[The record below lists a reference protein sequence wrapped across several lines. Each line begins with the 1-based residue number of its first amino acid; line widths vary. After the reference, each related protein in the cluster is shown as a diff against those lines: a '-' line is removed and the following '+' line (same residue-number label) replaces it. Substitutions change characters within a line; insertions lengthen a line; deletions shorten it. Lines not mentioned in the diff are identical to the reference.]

1 MKKKIILFFTIS
13 IFIMFGM
20 SGCGRKSTKSDIK
33 QHLKEYYPNESF
45 EIVSREKIYNIKSS
59 GSCSDNKSGYRYTII
74 SNDTNVQF
82 TVEDIY
88 EASGYGTCYYSLY
101 DNYAQAALEKYIA
114 DFNDS
119 RISIYTGDPISFHG
133 DIKIDSKDFKSIDE
147 ISSVLYNFKTYYE
160 SKQPFIG
167 EQPFIKESSID
178 AFIWNSENF
187 VSSISLSYF
196 PREITLDSINQEITS
211 LFVEHNITL
220 PA

>member
-1 MKKKIILFFTIS
+1 MKKKTILLFTIS

-45 EIVSREKIYNIKSS
+45 EIISREKIDNIKSS

-82 TVEDIY
+82 TIEDIY

-101 DNYAQAALEKYIA
+101 DNYAQAALEKYIT
-114 DFNDS
+114 DFSDS
-119 RISIYTGDPISFHG
+119 RISIYTGDSRSFHA

-147 ISSVLYNFKTYYE
+147 ISNVLYNFKAYYE
-160 SKQPFIG
+160 GKQPFMEEASVEVLIW
-167 EQPFIKESSID
+167 SSGNYLGVI
-178 AFIWNSENF
+178 N
-187 VSSISLSYF
+187 LSFYHKK
-196 PREITLDSINQEITS
+196 ITLDSINKEISSLLQEN
-211 LFVEHNITL
+211 NINL